1 MKIIEIIVANE
12 HQDRIKGL
20 VDACHDLVI
29 DHWQYIDEARGRVVT
44 KILAT
49 EGHIQDIV
57 DKFNTLLDKTTQRRL
72 IITNVESSLP
82 RIESETQTPKTERE
96 ALYEEARSNARL
108 DWVFIAMV
116 VLSTIV
122 ATIGLLEN
130 NVAVII
136 GAMVIAPLL
145 SPNLALTV
153 GSALGEFK
161 LIASSLTTLIV
172 GLMIAV
178 GLSYLLGLFWPYS
191 FEQTEILSRTE
202 AHISTVILALASGGA
217 AILSMTTKLSGSLVG
232 VMVAVAILPPA
243 SVLGL
248 MLGSG
253 QHDLAVGAG
262 LMLSI
267 NIVAINLAANVVMWL
282 RGINP
287 QKQKDKLKAKLSIYI
302 SILFW
307 LVLLVLLVQ
316 LIKQL

>member
-1 MKIIEIIVANE
+1 MIEIIVANE
-12 HQDRIKGL
+12 HQARIKSL

-29 DHWQYIDEARGRVVT
+29 DHWQYTDEARGRVVT

-49 EGHIQDIV
+49 EGHIQNIV
-57 DKFNTLLDKTTQRRL
+57 DKFNALLDKTTQHRL
-72 IITNVESSLP
+72 IVTNVESSLP
-82 RIESETQTPKTERE
+82 RVESETPVPKTERE
-96 ALYEEARSNARL
+96 ALYKEAKSNARL
-108 DWVFIAMV
+108 DWVFVSMV
-116 VLSTIV
+116 VLSTVV

-153 GSALGEFK
+153 GSALGDFE
-161 LIASSLTTLIV
+161 LILSSFVTLIV

-178 GLSYLLGLFWPYS
+178 GLPYLLGVFWPYS
-191 FEQTEILSRTE
+191 LEQVEIISRTE
-202 AHISTVILALASGGA
+202 VHVSTVILALASGGA

-253 QHDLAVGAG
+253 QYNLAIGAG

-267 NIVAINLAANVVMWL
+267 NIVAINLAANIVMWL
-282 RGINP
+282 RNINP
-287 QKQKDKLKAKLSIYI
+287 QKQKDKQKAKISIYL

-307 LVLLVLLVQ
+307 LILLVFLVR
-316 LIKQL
+316 LITRL